1 MSNFKVGDV
10 VMWSTASHWSNYS
23 GWEKS
28 KIVSETKTEFK
39 LENGKRVL
47 KRNSSIRGVNY
58 KTVRLFDVKEW
69 EEDIAI
75 REESSMTNFIQKNFS
90 EYLGLLNRK
99 EIKKLYSEMQE
110 KIKEQEHKNDK
121 SDKRI

>member
-28 KIVSETKTEFK
+28 KIISETKTEFK

-47 KRNSSIRGVNY
+47 KRNGAIRGEYY

-69 EEDIAI
+69 DEDIEI
-75 REESSMTNFIQKNFS
+75 KEQSSMNNFIQNNFTA
-90 EYLGLLNRK
+90 YLGLLDRK
-99 EIKKLYSEMQE
+99 QIKELYQEIQT
-110 KIKEQEHKNDK
+110 KIKGYELKKTESK
-121 SDKRI
+121 